1 MPSTVVIFSM
11 ATFAAVAPDLAAIAL
26 AAMAGGVVLVAV
38 IAGAAIK
45 IGDVRAKTQKASAAA
60 IARLDGRQNLRAVS
74 AGKKDFILGF
84 ITSFPYG
91 KLKIWA
97 W

>member
-1 MPSTVVIFSM
+1 LV
-11 ATFAAVAPDLAAIAL
+11 AIAL
-26 AAMAGGVVLVAV
+26 APIAGAVVLGAVAV
-38 IAGAAIK
+38 IAGAAVK
-45 IGDVRAKTQKASAAA
+45 IGDVIAQTQKASAAA
-60 IARLDGRQNLRAVS
+60 IVRLDGRQNLRAIS
-74 AGKKDFILGF
+74 AGREDFILRF